1 MTRGIAFRTTS
12 TAARSFLAAALAAA
26 AFGVLPAAAQATV
39 YWANYDHGRIGKAD
53 NSGTPGDPSFIGSP
67 VGPFGVAAFE
77 NTLYWADYDTG
88 AIGRANV
95 IGATATDVDSGFV
108 TGQDGVFGVAA
119 NESYVYWGTVG
130 GKIGR
135 ATLAADGSVT
145 GVDPSFVTGAG
156 YVVGVAIADGA
167 IFWTDADGNRIG
179 RATLNADGSV
189 DTVTNNVQAVNGAA
203 GVAFADGRLYWANSF
218 GGSIGRAS
226 VASDGTLSGVDQ
238 SFIISAR
245 DPAGVAVL
253 GRDVVWAN
261 MSSSQPSKT
270 ALSRAQLA
278 ADGSVSS
285 VAHEIAFDD
294 SGMFGVALDA
304 PVDREPP
311 VVTMTPTAPPSGSW
325 FNSANSGT
333 DGVRVD
339 VSATDP
345 SGVTGLSCRE
355 VGGVVHY
362 AGGTPGNFIL
372 GDGVHNITCTATDGA
387 RRRNSGAASGS
398 TAFPVTLSIDQTPPS
413 ISCTAAPPDWVAF
426 NVFFGCSASDDGSGL
441 ANPADASF
449 FVSTSVADGSADA
462 NAPSDTHSVSDVA
475 GNSHES
481 SVLHAKVD
489 LAPPVIT
496 CPAVAPVLVLGGP
509 NPPIVA
515 TVTDQGSGP
524 ASPTATGQT
533 SSAVLGPQTSDVAAA
548 DRVGN
553 RTSATCPYSVEAP
566 ASKYQFKGLRNL
578 FRHSFR
584 HGKRVP
590 LHFRLRDAK
599 GKPVTNAVARLS
611 VVPAVQ
617 AQSASLKKAS
627 KPSDDVF
634 RHVGRGHYWYV
645 FDTGRLPGPGKYEV
659 RVSLD
664 DGSVHTAP
672 LVVRAKRHGHWHWP
686 GRGGDDGDDN

>member
-12 TAARSFLAAALAAA
+12 TAARSFAAAVLAAAALAA
-26 AFGVLPAAAQATV
+26 LPAAAQATI
-39 YWANYDHGRIGKAD
+39 YWGNYDHGRIGKAD
-53 NSGTPGDPSFIGSP
+53 NSGSPSTPSFIEHP
-67 VGPFGVAAFE
+67 VGPYGVAAFE
-77 NTLYWADYDTG
+77 NTLYWADWDTSS
-88 AIGRANV
+88 IGRANV
-95 IGATATDVDSGFV
+95 IGASATDVDPGFI

-119 NESYVYWGTVG
+119 DESYVYWGTTG
-130 GKIGR
+130 GVIGR
-135 ATLAADGSVT
+135 AALAADGSVAS
-145 GVDPSFVTGAG
+145 VEPSLVTGAG
-156 YVVGVAIADGA
+156 YVVGVAIGDGA

-189 DTVTNNVQAVNGAA
+189 DTVTKNVQVVNGAA
-203 GVAFADGRLYWANSF
+203 GIAFADGRLYWANAF
-218 GGSIGRAS
+218 GNSIGRAS
-226 VASDGTLSGVDQ
+226 VGADGTLSGVDQ
-238 SFIISAR
+238 NFIMGAL

-253 GRDVVWAN
+253 GRDIAWAN
-261 MSSSQPSKT
+261 ASSSQPIKS
-270 ALSRAQLA
+270 ALSRARLA
-278 ADGSVSS
+278 ADGSLES

-294 SGMFGVALDA
+294 RGMVGVALDA
-304 PVDREPP
+304 PVDRDPP

-325 FNSANSGT
+325 FNAANSGT
-333 DGVRVD
+333 DGVTVN

-345 SGVTGLSCRE
+345 SGVTALSCRE

-387 RRRNSGAASGS
+387 RRANAGAASGS
-398 TAFPVTLSIDQTPPS
+398 TAFPVTLNIDQTAPS

-441 ANPADASF
+441 ADPADASF
-449 FVSTSVADGSADA
+449 FVSTFVAQGSADA
-462 NAPSDTHSVSDVA
+462 NAPSSTHSVADVA

-481 SVLHAKVD
+481 PVLRAKVD

-515 TVTDQGSGP
+515 TVTDEGSGP
-524 ASPTATGQT
+524 ASPTATGET
-533 SSAVLGPQTSDVAAA
+533 SSAVLGPHTADLAASDK
-548 DRVGN
+548 VGN
-553 RTSATCPYSVEAP
+553 RASATCPYSVEAP
-566 ASKYQFKGLRNL
+566 SAKYQFKGLRNL

-584 HGKRVP
+584 YGHHVP

-599 GKPVTNAVARLS
+599 GKPVKNAVARLN

-617 AQSASLKKAS
+617 AQSASLNKARKS
-627 KPSDDVF
+627 SDGLF
-634 RHVGRGHYWYV
+634 RHIGRGHYWYV
-645 FDTGRLPGPGKYEV
+645 LDTRTLPGPGTYEV
-659 RVSLD
+659 RVTLD

-672 LVVRAKRHGHWHWP
+672 LVLRAKRGRHWHGHHGWHDA
-686 GRGGDDGDDN
+686 DD